1 MDTKADPVSLTD
13 LPQPHCYVRDFGGTQ
28 RQVLS
33 APTEAHWRAMY
44 ESGARP
50 FTEHAV
56 FTADQMREYGAL
68 CARQERERAA
78 LCCEDLATLMEWG
91 AGDPEPGGR
100 LRQAARNIRS
110 GKEPVQYAQYGPGAA
125 LEDSHE

>member
-1 MDTKADPVSLTD
+1 MSEELPPLPEPAIIGDDVLDGYLDPD
-13 LPQPHCYVRDFGGTQ
+13 AQ
-28 RQVLS
+28 
-33 APTEAHWRAMY
+33 
-44 ESGARP
+44 
-50 FTEHAV
+50 

>member
-1 MDTKADPVSLTD
+1 MSEALPPLPEPVAHVHSNGEFCADRQIQSESWPVD
-13 LPQPHCYVRDFGGTQ
+13 LITVEQ
-28 RQVLS
+28 
-33 APTEAHWRAMY
+33 A
-44 ESGARP
+44 
-50 FTEHAV
+50 
-56 FTADQMREYGAL
+56 REYGAL